1 MSEEGDPMIE
11 SSPTGLVRQRL
22 TALAMIGA
30 PVLLALGSLL
40 IPADVDSKAGSL
52 QATVAQL
59 QVAGA
64 HRGQVF
70 AAFLAHV
77 LGGLLLIPALGGLMW
92 LARQRGAALATIGGV
107 LAGIGAGFIA
117 ADAALFGLTS
127 YFASAPGLNR
137 AALAR
142 YLFTMGADPGAYAL
156 FFIYL
161 LFPLGVLL
169 VALAL
174 LRARTVARWQ
184 PWLLLVGTLLGAAA
198 QGGIVGGLEHLPLIA
213 AFTALAIH
221 LWRPAITPT
230 PAWSPATPSPAGVA
244 K

>member
-1 MSEEGDPMIE
+1 MTE

-22 TALAMIGA
+22 AAVAMISA
-30 PVLLALGSLL
+30 PVLLALGLLL
-40 IPADVDSKAGSL
+40 IPAEVDSKANSL
-52 QATVAQL
+52 QATAAQL
-59 QVAGA
+59 QVASA

-77 LGGLLLIPALGGLMW
+77 LGGLLLIPALGGLLR

-127 YFASAPGLNR
+127 YFASAPGLDR
-137 AALAR
+137 AALAG
-142 YLFTMGADPGAYAL
+142 YLFAMTADPGAYAL
-156 FFIYL
+156 FFASL
-161 LFPLGVLL
+161 LFPLGMLL

-184 PWLLLVGTLLGAAA
+184 PWLLLVGAMLGAVS
-198 QGGIVGGLEHLPLIA
+198 QGGIAGGLEHLPLIA
-213 AFTALAIH
+213 AFTALAVR
-221 LWRPAITPT
+221 LWRPATTPA
-230 PAWSPATPSPAGVA
+230 PAWSPPSPSPAAVA